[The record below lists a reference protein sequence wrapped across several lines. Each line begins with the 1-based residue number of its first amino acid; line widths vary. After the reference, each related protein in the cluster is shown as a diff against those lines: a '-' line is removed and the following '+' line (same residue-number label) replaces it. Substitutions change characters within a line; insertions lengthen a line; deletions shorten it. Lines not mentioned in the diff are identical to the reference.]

1 MRFEMRTVVRVLS
14 TFAMLLAFVV
24 VAGANA
30 QAQRRNVRVEREV
43 TVERPDNG
51 LHRGWDVGR
60 HRGWSHS
67 HHYGVMRRTTVVTS
81 PGYRDVITRR
91 SLRGERM
98 ARRERFE
105 RTTNGD
111 RVTVTRS
118 VERRRWRER
127 P

>member
-24 VAGANA
+24 VAGATA
-30 QAQRRNVRVEREV
+30 QAQRRNVRVMREV

-51 LHRGWDVGR
+51 LHRGWYIGR

-67 HHYGVMRRTTVVTS
+67 HHYGVTRRTTVVTS

-91 SLRGERM
+91 SLRDERM

-105 RTTNGD
+105 RATNGD
-111 RVTVTRS
+111 RVVTRT
-118 VERRRWRER
+118 VERRRWHER

>member
-1 MRFEMRTVVRVLS
+1 
-14 TFAMLLAFVV
+14 MLLAFVV

-43 TVERPDNG
+43 TVERHDNG

-67 HHYGVMRRTTVVTS
+67 HHYGVTRRTTVVTS
-81 PGYRDVITRR
+81 PRYRSDVITRR
-91 SLRGERM
+91 SLRGERT

-105 RTTNGD
+105 RSTNGD
-111 RVTVTRS
+111 RVTVTRT